1 MSIQQKK
8 SSNLLAEVYSLQ
20 LCLDSTLDSTQ
31 LVCAGEPYGYSCSSY
46 RGIATTLFLS
56 ESSVRRYCIVY
67 MILLTQP
74 SLYKN
79 CSAISQ
85 PR

>member
-1 MSIQQKK
+1 MAIVVLRK
-8 SSNLLAEVYSLQ
+8 Y
-20 LCLDSTLDSTQ
+20 
-31 LVCAGEPYGYSCSSY
+31 SY

-56 ESSVRRYCIVY
+56 ERSVRRYCIVY